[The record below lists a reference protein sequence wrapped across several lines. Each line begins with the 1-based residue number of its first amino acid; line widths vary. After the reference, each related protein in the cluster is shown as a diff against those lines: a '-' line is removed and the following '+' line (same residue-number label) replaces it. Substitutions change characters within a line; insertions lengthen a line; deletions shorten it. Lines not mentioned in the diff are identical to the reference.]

1 MQKFLLVTCF
11 LLCGFAPPKLIKV
24 KIANG
29 ITITIPNDWRAMD
42 GLDFNERYPSVRAPL
57 AAYTNDERLVDFS
70 VNISATQWPDTDI
83 EMAKGFFKASILN
96 TFDKVDMLSE
106 GIHEHHGKK
115 LIYFEFNSRI
125 NGSRQ
130 QEEFRNP
137 ILQYSYIQYFIE
149 SGKTLVF
156 AFNCPTRLQPEWQ
169 ETAKKMMNN
178 IKLP

>member
-1 MQKFLLVTCF
+1 MQRFALFFCL
-11 LLCGFAPPKLIKV
+11 LLCGFAPPKMVKV

-29 ITITIPNDWRAMD
+29 ITIMIPKDWRAMD

-57 AAYTNDERLVDFS
+57 AAYTNPERLVDFS

-96 TFDKVDMLSE
+96 TFDKVDILSE
-106 GIHEHHGKK
+106 GVRDYRGKK

-125 NGSRQ
+125 NGVRK
-130 QEEFRNP
+130 QEELRNP
-137 ILQYSYIQYFIE
+137 VLQYSYIQYYIE
-149 SGKTLVF
+149 SGRTLVF

-169 ETAKKMMNN
+169 ETAKKMMHA